1 MDANILDTLY
11 NTFYLVIMSG
21 MITLIDVTTDCMY
34 QCHNDTI
41 GMLFYVEIATTIAPL
56 PVEKNVYQ

>member
-1 MDANILDTLY
+1 
-11 NTFYLVIMSG
+11 MSG